1 MWFIKLLFTATVV
14 SATSNM
20 IFKKID
26 VQVGT
31 VGSDDDIRIKICDR
45 AKCCTTKELSHTFGS
60 EWTKNKLETWDG
72 RKLGNCSK
80 ILFDDKLSSVEV
92 SIVKELKRKDPLEVT
107 SITLSAQVGSDK
119 KNLQMFKCRSY
130 SFRATDSLKSNN
142 CLNEKTSPKSVSSTT
157 RRTSVAGVPTKKTV
171 ASSSS
176 SGLPILLV
184 KKIIVQVGAVG
195 TNEDVSMKICDLQ
208 KCCVTNELSNRLS
221 SEWVKN
227 KLETWEGRK
236 LGNCSSILFQ
246 SGAPS
251 LDVTVLKTIK
261 KKQPLDITSI
271 VLEAS
276 PAKDKKNIEK
286 FKCSSYKFLG
296 TDKEKKNRCLN
307 DKPSTITSLANMENY
322 KVNNVVVQ
330 MGNDGTND
338 DVSLEICSS
347 KSALNCCD
355 TGKLSSTLSDD
366 WSKNDKETWKNK
378 DLGPC
383 KTKSWDPCKGFD
395 VAVKKKSGKDSLKVN
410 TITLDLADKNNAKQT
425 QKFVCSNYNVGA
437 TDTVKRSSCTL
448 DKSSQL
454 SCPKTPSVTTTRSIT
469 SLADLENYK
478 VNNVV
483 VEMGNDGTKDDVSLE
498 ICNSK
503 SALTC
508 CDTGKLDAKF
518 SNDWSRNGKDTWK
531 NKDLGPCQ
539 TKTWDACRGFDVAVK
554 KKSGKDSLKVNTIT
568 LDLAD
573 KNNAKQTQKFV
584 CSNYNVG
591 ATDTVKRSTCTLDKS
606 SKLNCPKPS
615 STATKRPWSSLPGQS
630 LLVDGTENVSLKG
643 FEVEVGI
650 DGTAD
655 TVTAKVC
662 NLEQN
667 ICCETPPLNKFTSTN
682 DWARNGKTTWPGMF
696 LGKCQDKMI
705 PTIRKTTVTN
715 LLETKLLVTLT
726 KTGSS
731 DGLKLDNFYIDADTV
746 IGTQKRRFK
755 CGKIQVVG
763 TNTATTECY
772 AQFPKQM
779 TVTPRPGPCLRSG
792 KNCDTA
798 TTTRPPFR
806 SVNGK

>member
-1 MWFIKLLFTATVV
+1 MWVIKLLFTVTAV

-26 VQVGT
+26 VQVGA

-45 AKCCTTKELSHTFGS
+45 AKCCTTKELSHTFSS
-60 EWTKNKLETWDG
+60 EWKKNKLETWDG
-72 RKLGNCSK
+72 RKLGNCSD

-92 SIVKELKRKDPLEVT
+92 SIVKELSKKDPLEVT
-107 SITLSAQVGSDK
+107 SIALSAQVGSDK
-119 KNLQMFKCRSY
+119 KNIQMFKCRSY
-130 SFRATDSLKSNN
+130 SFRATDSLKSNT
-142 CLNEKTSPKSVSSTT
+142 CLNEKTAPKSAPTT
-157 RRTSVAGVPTKKTV
+157 TKKPAAAPTKRPV
-171 ASSSS
+171 VSSSS
-176 SGLPILLV
+176 SGLPTLLV

-195 TNEDVSMKICDLQ
+195 TDDDVTMKICDLQ
-208 KCCVTNELSNRLS
+208 KCCVTKELSHTLS

-227 KLETWEGRK
+227 KLETWDGRK

-246 SGAPS
+246 SGASS
-251 LDVTVLKTIK
+251 LEVAVLKTIR

-271 VLEAS
+271 VIETS
-276 PAKDKKNIEK
+276 PSTDKKKVEK
-286 FKCSSYKFLG
+286 FKCGAYKFVG
-296 TDKEKKNRCLN
+296 TDTKKTNFCLN
-307 DKPSTITSLANMENY
+307 ENAAKTQKPPQTRTTVRPITSLADLENY

-330 MGNDGTND
+330 MGDDGTND
-338 DVSLEICSS
+338 AVSLEICSS

-355 TGKLSSTLSDD
+355 TGTLSSTFSDD

-383 KTKSWDPCKGFD
+383 KTKS
-395 VAVKKKSGKDSLKVN
+395 
-410 TITLDLADKNNAKQT
+410 
-425 QKFVCSNYNVGA
+425 
-437 TDTVKRSSCTL
+437 
-448 DKSSQL
+448 
-454 SCPKTPSVTTTRSIT
+454 
-469 SLADLENYK
+469 
-478 VNNVV
+478 
-483 VEMGNDGTKDDVSLE
+483 
-498 ICNSK
+498 
-503 SALTC
+503 
-508 CDTGKLDAKF
+508 
-518 SNDWSRNGKDTWK
+518 
-531 NKDLGPCQ
+531 
-539 TKTWDACRGFDVAVK
+539 WDACRGFDVAVK

-573 KNNAKQTQKFV
+573 KNNPKQTQKFV